1 MLLLYI
7 GNTNISLLYKQEIHT
22 VPTNFLVYNPQEF
35 LQTFPIKTIIFASV
49 VPIASSILIEE
60 AKKQNISTKEISI
73 EDIALPITINNPR
86 ELGID
91 RAINAYA
98 AFKKFGSNAIIVDFG
113 TALTFDIL
121 HNGAYQGGMIYP
133 GLAMAMHN
141 LHTKTAKLP
150 DVKVHEFQTGIGKN
164 TIEAILFGACIGYA
178 GVLKETIAYIQ
189 THYKTNF
196 KIIFTGGSGKMFHHI
211 IDSAIFEENLI
222 LEFLATL

>member
-1 MLLLYI
+1 MLLLDI

-60 AKKQNISTKEISI
+60 AKKQNIYTKEISI

-121 HNGAYQGGMIYP
+121 HN
-133 GLAMAMHN
+133 
-141 LHTKTAKLP
+141 
-150 DVKVHEFQTGIGKN
+150 
-164 TIEAILFGACIGYA
+164 
-178 GVLKETIAYIQ
+178 
-189 THYKTNF
+189 
-196 KIIFTGGSGKMFHHI
+196 
-211 IDSAIFEENLI
+211 
-222 LEFLATL
+222 